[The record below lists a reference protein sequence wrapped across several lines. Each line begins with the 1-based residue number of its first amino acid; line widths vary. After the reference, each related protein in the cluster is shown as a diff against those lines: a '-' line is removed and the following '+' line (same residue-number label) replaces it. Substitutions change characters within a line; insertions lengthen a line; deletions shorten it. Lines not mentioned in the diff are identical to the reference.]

1 MASTRDGGSEDC
13 LLDATTVVDFFSP
26 ETKLLVNGGGNLGHN
41 THSKKLSDRIYVLEH
56 EVAAV
61 KACQNATVPIN
72 RLPPEILS
80 QVFLDVRGKEARVE
94 AASWVTVT
102 HVCRHWRDIALRFTN
117 LWTHLAFPHP
127 DFTELMLSRS
137 GSAPLH
143 IEAEDS
149 AFGDGRSLDI
159 LRKVLS
165 QVARIHT
172 ISLESEENEVADV
185 LPPSLSGAPI
195 LERLVLHGDDWDLP
209 STFFDGGVPPRL
221 SELELGGCKLS
232 GSTIWASATL
242 TRLTLICWNEEHR
255 PSVQDFLDALR
266 QMPLLEFLQLQYF
279 LPRKPTTPTSPTPI
293 PHRLKHDSLRSLHLE
308 DTLEA
313 FFDFFDLVEVQNVR
327 KMTLETVNRE
337 SRGSL
342 GRLIQLL
349 RSSWNGGRRPSVH
362 EIRPLTRQGV
372 SVSLLDSYV
381 AKELTLT
388 TPYASSDSVPLHR
401 LLMNTGQ
408 FDFEV
413 LQVLTL
419 DYRASAAPA
428 ELVSVFGQYQ
438 KLQVVELEE
447 NFSVS
452 YLLYFLKSTSRP
464 APTSNMDGDHPN
476 PETAPLNFPSLEV
489 IICSTLNFGY
499 DGDRVKNIAALV
511 KTLKGRSKRSKLKKL
526 SFGTCSN
533 FTAREFQLLSDPP
546 IPGLEIVWDGT
557 GTMW

>member
-1 MASTRDGGSEDC
+1 MAQVARDGDSEDQ
-13 LLDATTVVDFFSP
+13 LLDATMVVDFFSP
-26 ETKLLVNGGGNLGHN
+26 ETKLLVEGGNLGHN
-41 THSKKLSDRIYVLEH
+41 THSKRLSDRIYVLEH

-61 KACQNATVPIN
+61 KACRNATMPIN

-80 QVFLDVRGKEARVE
+80 QVFLDVQKEEARVE
-94 AASWVTVT
+94 AASWVAVT
-102 HVCRHWRDIALRFTN
+102 HVCRHWRDIALRCTT
-117 LWTHLAFPHP
+117 LWTHLAFPQP

-172 ISLESEENEVADV
+172 ISLEAEENEVADV

-195 LERLVLHGDDWDLP
+195 LERLVLRGNDWDLP
-209 STFFDGGVPPRL
+209 STFFDGVPPRL
-221 SELELGGCKLS
+221 SELELEGCKLS

-242 TRLTLICWNEEHR
+242 IRLTIICWSEEHR
-255 PSVQDFLDALR
+255 PSVQDFLDALKR
-266 QMPLLEFLQLQYF
+266 MPLLEFLQLQYF
-279 LPRKPTTPTSPTPI
+279 LPQKPTTPSTTPI

-313 FFDFFDLVEVQNVR
+313 FFDFFDLVEVPNVR
-327 KMTLETVNRE
+327 KMTLETVTRE

-349 RSSWNGGRRPSVH
+349 RSSWNGGRRLSVR
-362 EIRPLTRQGV
+362 EIHPLTRQGV
-372 SVSLLDSYV
+372 SISLLDSDV
-381 AKELTLT
+381 AKELTLD
-388 TPYASSDSVPLHR
+388 TPHASSDSVPLHR
-401 LLMNTGQ
+401 LLIKTGQ
-408 FDFEV
+408 FDFEE

-419 DYRASAAPA
+419 DYRASAAPQ
-428 ELVSVFGQYQ
+428 ELVSVFGQCQ

-464 APTSNMDGDHPN
+464 APTSNTNGEHPD
-476 PETAPLNFPSLEV
+476 PETPPLNFPALEV
-489 IICSTLNFGY
+489 IICTNLNFGY

-511 KTLKGRSKRSKLKKL
+511 KTLRGRSKRSKLKKL
-526 SFGTCSN
+526 SFRSCSN
-533 FTAREFQLLSDPP
+533 LTERGFKRLFDSP